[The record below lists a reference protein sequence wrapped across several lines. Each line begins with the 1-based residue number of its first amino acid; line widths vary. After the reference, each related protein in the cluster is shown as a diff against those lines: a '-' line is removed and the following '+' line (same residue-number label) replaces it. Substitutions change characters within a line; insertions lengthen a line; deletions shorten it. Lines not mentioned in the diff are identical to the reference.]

1 LLASSSAEERGAA
14 FARVRAM
21 NPDALLS
28 VNSGGV
34 VGGIFGNLFQLTFQL
49 RIPTAYDVT
58 SGILNYFPDP
68 EDMYS
73 KAAEIVV
80 RILKGE
86 PPSDIAVYTPKMK
99 LTVRA
104 NDARQI
110 GLTVA
115 PSVLAKADKVIQ

>member
-1 LLASSSAEERGAA
+1 
-14 FARVRAM
+14 M

-34 VGGIFGNLFQLTFQL
+34 VGRIFGNLFQLTFQL